1 MSDSR
6 LIPWSD
12 NPNAP
17 KISYPLY
24 FSEKTNFTGV
34 VLGSIFYGTWKAP
47 HLHVYLST
55 LTPFILFILGIVV
68 MVFIECMA
76 ALFNPVYRRGEP
88 VKWGLVSYTVAMFS
102 AATIFTGMNLEILSI
117 SYIDNRKYPGATEG
131 IPMPPGPYGYQIFI
145 APEAINVIPNV
156 VFNLS
161 DWLADGLLV
170 SSLFDPVF
178 IHPDAQLHPPSSIAV
193 TLSTP

>member
-1 MSDSR
+1 MKDT
-6 LIPWSD
+6 LH
-12 NPNAP
+12 
-17 KISYPLY
+17 
-24 FSEKTNFTGV
+24 
-34 VLGSIFYGTWKAP
+34 P
-47 HLHVYLST
+47 HVRPSV
-55 LTPFILFILGIVV
+55 LTPFFRSILGIVIV
-68 MVFIECMA
+68 LFFQCMA
-76 ALFNPVYRRGEP
+76 ALFDPFYRKGEP

-178 IHPDAQLHPPSSIAV
+178 IHPDAQLHPPSSIPV